1 MRILF
6 ALPGFHRHDRGAE
19 VALVSVAERL
29 STFGHH
35 VTLIGSGEPR
45 AGKGYHYI
53 KVSSIDR
60 STFERFPFFP
70 VLRSEYAYEEL
81 TYSLGLLRRFDPSQY
96 DVTLTC
102 SYPFTNWILKRSRFA
117 TKRPPH
123 IFVTQ
128 NGDWPARSN
137 ILEYRYFGCDG
148 LVCINPDY
156 YEQNSREW
164 NCRLIPNG
172 VDLQRFSIGPADRQR
187 FSLPTDRLVVLMV
200 SALIPSKRVG
210 AGIAAVSKMPNAH
223 LVVAGD
229 GPLRAE
235 IDNLANALLPGRF
248 IRLTVPPSDMPL
260 LYRSADVFLH
270 LSLME
275 SFGNVFVEALATGL
289 PIVGHDSPRLR
300 WIVGDREHLVD
311 TQNAEAVVDALNL
324 AAGQPE
330 EKRVQRRVIAE
341 RFSWD
346 SIARQYEAFLQEL
359 HVDPKRLS

>member
-19 VALVSVAERL
+19 VALMSVADRL

-35 VTLIGSGEPR
+35 VTLIGAGEPR
-45 AGKGYHYI
+45 PKKGYRYI
-53 KVSSIDR
+53 KVASIDR
-60 STFERFPFFP
+60 SKFEKFPVLP

-81 TYSLGLLRRFDPSQY
+81 TYSLGLLRQFDPSQY
-96 DVTLTC
+96 DITLTC
-102 SYPFTNWILKRSRFA
+102 SYPFTNWILRRSRLA
-117 TKRPPH
+117 TRRPPH
-123 IFVTQ
+123 VFVTQ

-137 ILEYRYFGCDG
+137 KLEYRYFGCDG
-148 LVCINPDY
+148 LVCINPDF
-156 YEQNSREW
+156 YELNRRDW

-172 VDLQRFSIGPADRQR
+172 VDLQRFSIGDADRHHFR
-187 FSLPTDRLVVLMV
+187 LPADRLVVLMV

-210 AGIAAVSKMPNAH
+210 AGIAAVSKLPNAH
-223 LVVAGD
+223 LIVAGD

-235 IDNLANALLPGRF
+235 IDSMANEVLPGRF
-248 IRLTVPPSDMPL
+248 TRLTVSPGDMPS

-270 LSLME
+270 LSLAE

-300 WIVGDREHLVD
+300 WIVGEGENLVD
-311 TQNAEAVVDALNL
+311 TENSGAVVAALNL
-324 AAGQPE
+324 AARQPE
-330 EKRVQRRVIAE
+330 EMRAQRRAIAE

-346 SIARQYEAFLQEL
+346 SIARQYEAFLQEV
-359 HVDPKRLS
+359 HVDPRRHG